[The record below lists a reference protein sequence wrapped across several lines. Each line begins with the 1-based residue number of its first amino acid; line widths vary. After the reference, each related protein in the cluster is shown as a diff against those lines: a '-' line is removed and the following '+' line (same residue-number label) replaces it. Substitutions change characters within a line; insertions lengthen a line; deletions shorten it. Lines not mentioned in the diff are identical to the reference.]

1 MTLTTTLDGLW
12 ALQVFAGIERVCP
25 ELGLRPHD
33 RRCETAR
40 LASSLDV
47 VSELVN
53 EKAITAHGDGFLVDK
68 PIVNWLT
75 VLSRREVA
83 LMVLIQQP
91 GGNTDLPERVVL
103 ARRGQWWVSMAIYSN
118 AAVAIKPM
126 GIATTHA
133 DAATL
138 IRREL
143 DAICG
148 VHEPAKFRPIT
159 VATTGLRAC
168 KHERDVERL
177 VIAAGADIDQLRAG
191 LALSRSGHS
200 AQASIC
206 AFQQGQNTVPTVSN
220 FFVTIADTDLGR
232 MMVKNVVSG
241 GQQWTILAPGVSAY
255 INSAVI
261 ELLKSLPANEDWYNT
276 RNPFG

>member
-33 RRCETAR
+33 RRSETPR

-47 VSELVN
+47 VSELIN
-53 EKAITAHGDGFLVDK
+53 EKAITAHGDGFVVDK

-103 ARRGQWWVSMAIYSN
+103 ARRGQWWVSMAIYRGTT
-118 AAVAIKPM
+118 VAIKPM

-133 DAATL
+133 DAAAL

-148 VHEPAKFRPIT
+148 VHEPAKFRPLT
-159 VATTGLRAC
+159 VATAGLRGC

-177 VIAAGADIDQLRAG
+177 VIAAGADVDQLRAG
-191 LALSRSGHS
+191 LALSKSGLS

-206 AFQQGQNTVPTVSN
+206 AFQQGQKTVPTVSN
-220 FFVTIADTDLGR
+220 FFVTIADTEQGR
-232 MMVKNVVSG
+232 MMVKNIISG
-241 GQQWTILAPGVSAY
+241 GQQWTILAPGASGN

-261 ELLKSLPANEDWYNT
+261 ELLKTLPANEDWYNT